1 MGPLGHEEKHF
12 EPVLA
17 ALAAVSW
24 TGQADPAT
32 IDALIARLD
41 APNDPLWLRGDVVGA
56 LSAATGQ
63 RYGYDVDAWRR
74 WWREARPNPR

>member
-1 MGPLGHEEKHF
+1 
-12 EPVLA
+12 
-17 ALAAVSW
+17 
-24 TGQADPAT
+24 
-32 IDALIARLD
+32 
-41 APNDPLWLRGDVVGA
+41 LWLRGDVVGA